1 MFDCWKEDI
10 LKQSSK
16 KTALG
21 TAALYCR
28 LSRDDNMDNE
38 SNSISNQ
45 KKILQKAAKD
55 KGYTD
60 TIFFV
65 DDGITGTTMKRPGFQ
80 KMIAAIEAG
89 YISAVFVKDL
99 SRLGR
104 NYIEVSKLTEEFFPL
119 HDVRLV
125 AVSDGVD
132 SDEGEDDFTPFKNIM
147 NEYYAKDISKKR
159 RIVNKM
165 KGNAGIPL
173 SPPPYGYI
181 KNPDDPRFWVVDP
194 VAADVVRRIYRMAL
208 EGYGLAETAA
218 ALGADGIVNPTY
230 YWRSKGTSRGGSKST
245 LEPTKW
251 GHTTI
256 KKILTTQEYCGDVIN
271 FKSYSKSYKMKRR
284 IENPE
289 ENRAIFLNVH
299 EAIIDRP
306 TWEKVQALKAG
317 TRRKRP
323 TVTQEPSAFSG
334 VMKCPECGGNL
345 NFHFNQNNHDIKF
358 FSCQNH
364 NSGLRKCSSTHYI
377 RLDFLEQVV
386 LYEVHRL
393 ACFANEYENDFI
405 KAMVGRSA
413 KVAENE
419 RVRKKRE
426 LDGLLAR
433 DRELDTLF
441 ERLYE
446 DNVSGKI
453 DDARFAKMA
462 KRYEQEQGE
471 NAGRIK
477 ALRLEVKKLEEKR
490 MDVDDFLETVRHYT
504 NAAKI
509 TKRMVAELIDHIEVY
524 PAVKE
529 DGVTNQR
536 VTIHYNCIGAFEVP
550 DRRKIPERD
559 ILLETRKGVALSY
572 APAV

>member
-1 MFDCWKEDI
+1 M
-10 LKQSSK
+10 KQSSK

-104 NYIEVSKLTEEFFPL
+104 NYIEVGKLTEEFFPL

-256 KKILTTQEYCGDVIN
+256 KKILTTQEYCGDGIN

>member
-1 MFDCWKEDI
+1 M
-10 LKQSSK
+10 KQSSK
-16 KTALG
+16 KHELG

-28 LSRDDNMDNE
+28 LSRDDNMDSE
-38 SNSISNQ
+38 SNSIQNQ
-45 KKILQKAAKD
+45 RKILQKAAKD

-80 KMIAAIEAG
+80 KMLTAIEAG

-104 NYIEVSKLTEEFFPL
+104 NYIEVGKLTEEFFPL
-119 HDVRLV
+119 HDIRLV

-165 KGNAGIPL
+165 KGNAGVPL

-181 KNPDDPRFWVVDP
+181 KNPDDPRFWVVEP
-194 VAADVVRRIYRMAL
+194 EAAEVVRRIYRMAL

-218 ALGADGIVNPTY
+218 QLAADGVVNPTY
-230 YWRSKGTSRGGSKST
+230 YWRSRGTSRGGSKST
-245 LEPTKW
+245 VEPTKW
-251 GHTTI
+251 GHTTV
-256 KKILTTQEYCGDVIN
+256 KKILTLQEYCGDVIN
-271 FKSYSKSYKMKRR
+271 FKSYSKSYKMKKR

-299 EAIIDRP
+299 EAIIDRQ
-306 TWEKVQALKAG
+306 TWEKVQALQKG
-317 TRRKRP
+317 TRRKKP
-323 TVTQEPSAFSG
+323 TVTQEPSVFSG
-334 VMKCPECGGNL
+334 LLKCPECGGNL

-364 NSGLRKCSSTHYI
+364 NSGYRKCSKTHYI

-386 LYEVHRL
+386 LYEVKRL
-393 ACFANEYENDFI
+393 ACFASEYENDFI
-405 KAMVGRSA
+405 KAMIGRSA
-413 KVAENE
+413 KVAENTAL
-419 RVRKKRE
+419 RKQRE
-426 LDGLLAR
+426 LDALTAR
-433 DRELDTLF
+433 DRELDMLF

-446 DNVSGKI
+446 DNVAGKI
-453 DDARFAKMA
+453 DDARFAKMS

-471 NAGRIK
+471 NAKKIK
-477 ALRLEVKKLEEKR
+477 ALRLELKKDESKR
-490 MDVDDFLETVRHYT
+490 MDIDDFLETVRRYT
-504 NAAKI
+504 DATTI

-524 PAVKE
+524 HAEKQ
-529 DGVTNQR
+529 DGITNQR
-536 VTIHYNCIGAFEVP
+536 VVIYYNCIGAFDVP
-550 DRRKIPERD
+550 DRRKIPETD
-559 ILLETRKGVALSY
+559 IIMETRKGVALSY
-572 APAV
+572 APEQVAV

>member
-1 MFDCWKEDI
+1 M
-10 LKQSSK
+10 KQSSK
-16 KTALG
+16 KHELG

-28 LSRDDNMDNE
+28 LSRDDNMDSE
-38 SNSISNQ
+38 SNSIQNQ
-45 KKILQKAAKD
+45 RKILQKAAKD

-60 TIFFV
+60 TVFFV

-80 KMIAAIEAG
+80 KMLTAIEAG

-104 NYIEVSKLTEEFFPL
+104 NYIEVGKLTEEFFPL
-119 HDVRLV
+119 HDIRLV

-165 KGNAGIPL
+165 KGNAGVPL

-181 KNPDDPRFWVVDP
+181 KNQDDPRFWVVEP
-194 VAADVVRRIYRMAL
+194 EAAEVVRRIYCMAL
-208 EGYGLAETAA
+208 EGYGLAEIADRLA
-218 ALGADGIVNPTY
+218 ADGVVNPTY
-230 YWRSKGTSRGGSKST
+230 YWRSRGTSRGGSKST
-245 LEPTKW
+245 VEPTKW
-251 GHTTI
+251 GHTTV
-256 KKILTTQEYCGDVIN
+256 KKILTLQEYCGDVIN
-271 FKSYSKSYKMKRR
+271 FKSYSKSYKMKKR

-299 EAIIDRP
+299 EAIIDRQ
-306 TWEKVQALKAG
+306 TWEKVQALQKG
-317 TRRKRP
+317 TRRKKP
-323 TVTQEPSAFSG
+323 TVTQEPSVFSG
-334 VMKCPECGGNL
+334 LLKCPECGGNL

-364 NSGLRKCSSTHYI
+364 NSGYRKCSKTHYI

-386 LYEVHRL
+386 LYEVKRL
-393 ACFANEYENDFI
+393 ACFASEYENDFI
-405 KAMVGRSA
+405 KAMIGRSA
-413 KVAENE
+413 KVAENTAL
-419 RVRKKRE
+419 RKQRE
-426 LDGLLAR
+426 LDALTAR
-433 DRELDTLF
+433 DRELDMLF

-446 DNVSGKI
+446 DNVAGKI
-453 DDARFAKMA
+453 DDARFAKMS

-471 NAGRIK
+471 NAKKIK
-477 ALRLEVKKLEEKR
+477 ALRLELKKDESKR
-490 MDVDDFLETVRHYT
+490 MDIDDFLETVRRYT
-504 NAAKI
+504 DATTI

-524 PAVKE
+524 HAEKQ

-536 VTIHYNCIGAFEVP
+536 VVIHYNCIGAFDVP
-550 DRRKIPERD
+550 DRRKIPEAD
-559 ILLETRKGVALSY
+559 IIMETRKGVALSY
-572 APAV
+572 APEQVAV